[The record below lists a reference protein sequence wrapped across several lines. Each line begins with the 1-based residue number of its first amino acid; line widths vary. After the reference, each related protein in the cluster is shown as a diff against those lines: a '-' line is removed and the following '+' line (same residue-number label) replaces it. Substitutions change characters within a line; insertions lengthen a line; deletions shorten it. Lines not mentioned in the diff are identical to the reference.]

1 MPGPQSPR
9 AVRSAPRSAQLTPCS
24 TGQALLMRPAGRLD
38 ITPSA
43 MQRADSVSS
52 TMSQFAAGR
61 ARAQAA
67 RVAIIDIDIHHGN
80 GTQSIFYHR
89 PDVFFVSVHRD

>member
-1 MPGPQSPR
+1 
-9 AVRSAPRSAQLTPCS
+9 
-24 TGQALLMRPAGRLD
+24 MRPAGRLD

-67 RVAIIDIDIHHGN
+67 RVAIIDNDIHNGN

-89 PDVFFVSVHRD
+89 PDVFFVSVHRDWSDFLSVTPATPTNAARD